1 MTSTNNDSN
10 ANKNTSQQQDLTSIL
25 SQVQNLQGDRER
37 LMWEL
42 EEAKEKMNKLQV
54 GLVYV
59 CLMLVDACSLTF
71 L

>member
-37 LMWEL
+37 LMREL